1 MRLPARL
8 AAITGSALVA
18 LFASVP
24 LVSEPTLLKVKG
36 AHAGAHMHRRHAA
49 SLMQRTREASLTR
62 FHVRYRDL
70 LADNHRLVRVWTIQ
84 YRAHNGA
91 RRAAYVVLP
100 RWYGPKHDPAIP
112 LVISPHGRG
121 VPARKNVN
129 IWGGLPAFGPFAVV
143 NPEGQGRRLAL
154 YSWGYPGQIADLA
167 RMPRVVASALP
178 WLRIDPRRIYAAG
191 GSMGG
196 QETLLLAARY
206 PHLLAGAAA
215 FDSATN
221 LAARYLAFPKL
232 RYGLYL
238 QYLARIEVGG
248 IPTTQPR
255 AYALRSPLDDVRSL
269 AFSGVPLQIWWST
282 RDRIVVNQ
290 RAESGLLY
298 RELKR
303 LNRGAPVRQFVG
315 QWRHTAEMRP
325 LTRLPLALL
334 RLGLIDLHKPL
345 PVGLQ

>member
-1 MRLPARL
+1 MRFPTRL
-8 AAITGSALVA
+8 AAITGFALVV
-18 LFASVP
+18 LLASP
-24 LVSEPTLLKVKG
+24 LLSEQKLLKVKG
-36 AHAGAHMHRRHAA
+36 AHAAPRIHRPHAVP
-49 SLMQRTREASLTR
+49 LIQRTRAASLTR
-62 FHVRYRDL
+62 FHARYRDL
-70 LADNHRLVRVWTIQ
+70 LADNHRLVRIWTIH

-121 VPARKNVN
+121 IPARKNVR

-143 NPEGQGRRLAL
+143 NPEGQGRELAL
-154 YSWGYPGQIADLA
+154 YSWGDPGQIADLA
-167 RMPRVVASALP
+167 RMPRIVASALA

-221 LAARYLAFPKL
+221 LAARYQAFPEL
-232 RYGLYL
+232 RFGLYL
-238 QYLARIEVGG
+238 QQLARIEVGG
-248 IPTTQPR
+248 TPATQPR
-255 AYALRSPLDDVRSL
+255 AYALRSPLDSVRAL

-298 RELKR
+298 RELKHV
-303 LNRGAPVRQFVG
+303 NPGAPVRQFVG
-315 QWRHTAEMRP
+315 QWRHTAEMKP
-325 LTRLPLALL
+325 LTRLPLALVH
-334 RLGLIDLHKPL
+334 LGLIHLHTPL
-345 PVGLQ
+345 PIGLQ